1 MRQLSFWQSPVF
13 LVNSRLG
20 LCSAAARLLCCHKN
34 KTAPLLPKLQ
44 GQFAEFLNHDSF
56 AHLRIFIP
64 ATCVGLRY
72 GYPDATRFAPFLGSP
87 VSLSVRPKPPLN
99 AHFRP
104 DVRPPALRHEMA
116 CMDSSGILTTSPS
129 KPGLRLLLRP
139 RLTLR

>member
-20 LCSAAARLLCCHKN
+20 LCSAAALTLTS

-72 GYPDATRFAPFLGSP
+72 GYPRATRLAPFLGSP
-87 VSLSVRPKPPLN
+87 VISSVRPKAPLN

-104 DVRPPALRHEMA
+104 DVETLALRQRSA
-116 CMDSSGILTTSPS
+116 CADSSGLLT
-129 KPGLRLLLRP
+129 
-139 RLTLR
+139 